1 MEDREGILMIRPD
14 ELKRYQLITKVFDK
28 NISQQDAAELLGLSD
43 RQVRRIVK
51 RVRAEGERGVIHRL
65 RGLKGTRRIPDNIRS
80 RALELY
86 RERYNGFGPTL
97 ASEKLLELDHLR
109 VSDETLRL
117 WLAKD
122 GLWQV
127 DKRRNR
133 KKRSWRARKDKFG
146 QMVQMDGSHHD
157 WLEGRGPKLVLMGYI
172 DDATSSMY
180 CRFFDYEG
188 TLPAMGGLKGYIE
201 LNGIPGQVY
210 LDKHSTYRNNRKY
223 KYTDWPF
230 RDEEELT
237 QFERSCRQLGIEVIH
252 AHSPQAKGRI
262 ERLFKTL
269 QDRLVKEMRLLGIT
283 SCEEA
288 NAFLEKYIDKFNA
301 RFAVPALNKGD
312 AHRSLDKRISLEE
325 IFSIQTEHV
334 LRNDRTVVHER
345 KLYQV
350 TDKVRAQR
358 VMVFEYLNG
367 HMAIKHGQSR
377 LSFSQINERPQPM
390 IRIKKVEA
398 FRRCSRYTPPK
409 NSFWRAGFRLKGSPC
424 FRN

>member
-1 MEDREGILMIRPD
+1 MEHREGILMFRPH
-14 ELKRYQLITKVFDK
+14 ELKRYQLINKVFDRQI
-28 NISQQDAAELLGLSD
+28 NQQEAAELLGISD
-43 RQVRRIVK
+43 RQVRRIIRRVK
-51 RVRAEGERGVIHRL
+51 AEGERGVIHRL
-65 RGLKGTRRIPDNIRS
+65 RGLEGTRRIPGNIRS

-122 GLWQV
+122 GLWKV
-127 DKRRNR
+127 DKLRNR

-146 QMVQMDGSHHD
+146 QMVQMDGSHHN

-172 DDATSSMY
+172 DDATGRIY
-180 CRFFDYEG
+180 GRFFDYEG
-188 TLPAMGGLKGYIE
+188 TLPAMGGLKGYIQR
-201 LNGIPGQVY
+201 NGIPGQVY

-237 QFERSCRQLGIEVIH
+237 QFERACKQLGIEVIH

-269 QDRLVKEMRLLGIT
+269 QDRLVKEMRLTGIKT
-283 SCEEA
+283 CEEA
-288 NAFLEKYIDKFNA
+288 NTFLDKYIDKFNA
-301 RFAVPALNKGD
+301 KFAVPARKRGNV
-312 AHRSLDKRISLEE
+312 HRPIDKRAGLDDILSV
-325 IFSIQTEHV
+325 QTEHV
-334 LRNDRTVVHER
+334 LRNDRTVAHDC

-350 TDKVRAQR
+350 TDKTRAQR
-358 VMVFEYLNG
+358 VVVFEYLNG
-367 HMAIKHGQSR
+367 HMAIKYGHTELNYKAIG
-377 LSFSQINERPQPM
+377 LRPQPEPKIQE
-390 IRIKKVEA
+390 IRRHKIR
-398 FRRCSRYTPPK
+398 FRHIPPK
-409 NSFWRAGFRLKGSPC
+409 DSFWRIGFRLKGSPC
-424 FRN
+424 FQK